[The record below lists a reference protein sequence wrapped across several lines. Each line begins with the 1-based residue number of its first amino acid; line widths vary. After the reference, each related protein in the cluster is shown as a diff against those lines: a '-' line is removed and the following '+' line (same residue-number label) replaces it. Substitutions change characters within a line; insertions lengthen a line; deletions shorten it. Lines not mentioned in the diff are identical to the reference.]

1 MKNLI
6 EHSSRIERQLR
17 VRSLRIL
24 AVLVALAW
32 VPLMSHC
39 QLESVDGLEF
49 LGCAADTDSLP
60 ADCSENGCCSVERS
74 DYQAP
79 GHQETIPILI
89 LAPLPAGTVAG
100 SERSSPLQAILGPLT
115 AAPPEMS
122 AAWQF
127 ISRTAPPCRAPSL
140 AS

>member
-1 MKNLI
+1 LRL
-6 EHSSRIERQLR
+6 EYQLR

-24 AVLVALAW
+24 VVLLALAW

-49 LGCAADTDSLP
+49 LGCAAQTESLP
-60 ADCSENGCCSVERS
+60 ADCSETGCCSVERS

-89 LAPLPAGTVAG
+89 LAPLPADLVAG
-100 SERSSPLQAILGPLT
+100 SERSRPPQASFGPLT
-115 AAPPEMS
+115 AAPPELS
-122 AAWQF
+122 ATWQF
-127 ISRTAPPCRAPSL
+127 ISRAAPPCRAPSL
-140 AS
+140 VS